1 MSEAVNLREEVEK
14 RMPGWERWYPSLFDA
29 AVDLGVLRARVCAP
43 SSLLLTNRHAAVR
56 DEAQAMHREKWG
68 GDFSNADAI
77 PSLEQPRRPK
87 KPKKRAAPASKRRKR
102 KAIPRS

>member
-1 MSEAVNLREEVEK
+1 VNLREEVEK

-29 AVDLGVLRARVCAP
+29 AVDLGVLRARVCSP
-43 SSLLLTNRHAAVR
+43 SSLLLSNRHASVR
-56 DEAQAMHREKWG
+56 EEAQAMHRDRWG

-87 KPKKRAAPASKRRKR
+87 KKKKKKRNPARAAKRLR
-102 KAIPRS
+102 